1 MKTVVDI
8 KVTAEQFIT
17 LLKQLSESQ
26 QAYISGYTQAL
37 ADNNSNN
44 QKTA

>member
-8 KVTAEQFIT
+8 KVTAEQLIT

-26 QAYISGYTQAL
+26 QAYISGYAQAL
-37 ADNNSNN
+37 ADTK
-44 QKTA
+44 KTA

>member
-1 MKTVVDI
+1 MTVVDI
-8 KVTAEQFIT
+8 KVTAEQLIT

-26 QAYISGYTQAL
+26 QAYISGYAQAL
-37 ADNNSNN
+37 ADT